1 MAKEFRLPD
10 IGEGIA
16 EAEIAKWLVQEG
28 ASVKEDQEIVE
39 IETDKAIVKLPSPH
53 QGTIT
58 KLHAKEGDIIKV
70 GQVLVSFSDGE
81 APAATPPS
89 KPAEKKDMGTVVG
102 KIGDEEEV
110 IDIPQTIQ
118 AIPAVRAR
126 ARELNVDLSHV
137 QGSGPGG
144 RITKED
150 VEAAAAKPVAT
161 KTDVTP
167 DSSGP
172 VERIPL
178 RGLRRTI
185 AKHMQEARQRVPDV
199 TIWEDADISDL
210 EVVRSKEKQMAA
222 EKGIKLTYLPFVIKS
237 ALAALR
243 EHPYLNSSLDDEAEQ
258 IVLKKYY
265 NIGIAVDTSD
275 GLIVFTIKQADQ
287 KNILEL
293 AKEISTLA
301 EKARTRKLE
310 ISEVKG
316 STFTITN
323 YGVIGASYGT
333 PIINYPEVGIL
344 GIGKIEDRPVV
355 KDGQIM
361 IRKIMP
367 LSLAFD
373 HRVIDGVE
381 AARFLNVV
389 IDHLRDPNLILLE
402 GK

>member
-16 EAEIAKWLVQEG
+16 EAEIARWLVQEG
-28 ASVKEDQEIVE
+28 ASVKEDQDLVE
-39 IETDKAIVKLPSPH
+39 IETDKAVVTLPSPH
-53 QGTIT
+53 VGKVT
-58 KLHAKEGDIIKV
+58 KLHAKEGDIVKV
-70 GQVLVSFSDGE
+70 GQVLVSFNEGD
-81 APAATPPS
+81 APAPS
-89 KPAEKKDMGTVVG
+89 PRPAEKKDMGTVVG
-102 KIGDEEEV
+102 TIGEEEEV
-110 IDIPQTIQ
+110 VEIPQPVK

-126 ARELNVDLSHV
+126 ARELNVDLARI
-137 QGSGPGG
+137 QGSGPEG

-150 VEAAAAKPVAT
+150 VERAAGS
-161 KTDVTP
+161 TDDKVDVSP
-167 DSSGP
+167 DSYGA

-185 AKHMQEARQRVPDV
+185 AKRMAAARQHVPDV
-199 TIWEDADISDL
+199 TIWEDADISEL
-210 EVVRSKEKQMAA
+210 EVIRSKEKKLAA
-222 EKGIKLTYLPFVIKS
+222 AKGIKLTYLPFVIKATLS
-237 ALAALR
+237 ALRA
-243 EHPYLNSSLDDEAEQ
+243 HPYLNSTLDEEAEQ

-265 NIGIAVDTSD
+265 NIGIAVDTTD
-275 GLIVFTIKQADQ
+275 GLMVFAIKQADQ

-293 AKEISTLA
+293 AREISTLA

-310 ISEVKG
+310 LSELKG

-355 KDGQIM
+355 HDGQIM
-361 IRKIMP
+361 IRKVMP

-373 HRVIDGVE
+373 HRVVDGVE

-389 IDHLRDPNLILLE
+389 IEHLRDPNLILLE